1 MTESKPSLPADLRRV
16 LIDEETIRHRVSEL
30 ADEINKAYQDI
41 KEPLI
46 LVGVLKGSFIFMA
59 DLSRH
64 LTIPHIVDFIAISSY
79 GNKGD
84 KRGEVRLLMDTRENL
99 AGHHVLIVEDILDSG
114 STLSYLTKAFAAR
127 GTQSVET
134 AVFLDK
140 PARHVVPVDIRFRG
154 FEIPDVWV
162 VGYGLDYK
170 ERHRTLPFIAEM
182 KELRIQDSIPM

>member
-1 MTESKPSLPADLRRV
+1 MTEGKPSLPDDLRRV
-16 LIDEETIRHRVSEL
+16 LIDEDAIAHRVSEL
-30 ADEINKAYQDI
+30 ADEINKAYKDI

-46 LVGVLKGSFIFMA
+46 LVGVLKGSFIFLA
-59 DLSRH
+59 DLARRI
-64 LTIPHIVDFIAISSY
+64 TIPHIVDFIAISSY
-79 GNKGD
+79 GINGD
-84 KRGEVRLLMDTRENL
+84 KRGEVRLIMDTRENL

-114 STLSYLTKAFAAR
+114 STLAYLMKAFSAR
-127 GTQSVET
+127 GTESVET

-140 PARHVVPVDIRFRG
+140 PARHAVPVDIRFRG

-182 KELRIQDSIPM
+182 IPEV